1 MGGIA
6 AWKRSHGG
14 GIISFSSSVLKP
26 PSPTKPD
33 PHSKANMDRLALVVK
48 VQMAKVARDALR
60 VREEAAEA
68 ERKTAK
74 EAAR

>member
-1 MGGIA
+1 
-6 AWKRSHGG
+6 
-14 GIISFSSSVLKP
+14 
-26 PSPTKPD
+26 
-33 PHSKANMDRLALVVK
+33 MDRLALVVK